1 MATDNRDEIL
11 GKKVSYFRSRMNWPL
26 KTLAGDL
33 GVSIQQ
39 LQRYEKGINKI
50 SATMLF
56 ELAKIFKIEI
66 ASFFEENESAFLP
79 SDTFN
84 ILVVEDSVNDEFLLR
99 KALSDFPKKLNI
111 YTINDGFAAMNFF
124 NDLSAGLVHDLPK
137 PDLIFMDLH
146 LPLMRGLDILKDMKR
161 KIQLQEIPVIVLS
174 ISINPEDRASAYGL
188 QASGFIRKS
197 FDYEEFKENILK
209 AMSYWT
215 DAVEL
220 PRFSENVQ
228 KAS

>member
-1 MATDNRDEIL
+1 MATDKRDEIL
-11 GKKVSYFRSRMNWPL
+11 GKKVAYFRGRMNWPL

-56 ELAKIFKIEI
+56 ELAKIFKVDL
-66 ASFFEENESAFLP
+66 SCFFEETESVLP
-79 SDTFN
+79 SDPDVFN
-84 ILVVEDSVNDEFLLR
+84 ILLVEDNVNDEFLLR
-99 KALSDFPKKLNI
+99 KALSEFPKKLNI
-111 YTINDGFAAMNFF
+111 YTINDGFAATNFL
-124 NDLSAGLVHDLPK
+124 NDVNSGLEQDLPK
-137 PDLIFMDLH
+137 PDLIFLDLH

-174 ISINPEDRASAYGL
+174 SSLNPEDRSSAYGL

-197 FDYEEFKENILK
+197 FDYEEFKEHILK
-209 AMSYWT
+209 AMFYWT
-215 DAVEL
+215 NVVEL
-220 PRFSENVQ
+220 PRFSEQ

>member
-1 MATDNRDEIL
+1 MAANTRDEIL
-11 GKKVSYFRSRMNWPL
+11 GKKVAHFRSRMNWPL

-56 ELAKIFKIEI
+56 ELSKIFKVDIT
-66 ASFFEENESAFLP
+66 AFFDDDDHNFLEAD
-79 SDTFN
+79 SFN
-84 ILVVEDSVNDEFLLR
+84 ILLVEDNVNDEFLLR

-111 YTINDGFAAMNFF
+111 YTINDGYAAMDFF
-124 NDLSAGLVHDLPK
+124 NDISNGQINDLPK
-137 PDLIFMDLH
+137 PDLIFLDLH

-161 KIQLQEIPVIVLS
+161 KVPLQEIPVIVLS
-174 ISINPEDRASAYGL
+174 SSINPEDRASAYGL

-197 FDYEEFKENILK
+197 FDYEEFKEHILK

-220 PRFSENVQ
+220 PRFSEMHR
-228 KAS
+228 AS

>member
-1 MATDNRDEIL
+1 MGVDKRDEIL
-11 GKKVSYFRSRMNWPL
+11 GRKVSYFRGRMNWPL

-56 ELAKIFKIEI
+56 ELARIFKVEL
-66 ASFFEENESAFLP
+66 ACFFEDAESPA
-79 SDTFN
+79 SVESNVYN
-84 ILVVEDSVNDEFLLR
+84 ILLIEDNVNDEFLLR

-111 YTINDGFAAMNFF
+111 YTINDGSSAMNFL
-124 NDLSAGLVHDLPK
+124 NEICANLSQSLPK
-137 PDLIFMDLH
+137 PDLIFLDLH
-146 LPLMRGLDILKDMKR
+146 LPVMRGLDILKDIKR
-161 KIQLQEIPVIVLS
+161 KVQLQEIPVIVLS
-174 ISINPEDRASAYGL
+174 SSLNQEDRASAYSL

-197 FDYEEFKENILK
+197 FDYEEFKEHILQ
-209 AMSYWT
+209 AMFYWT

-220 PRFSENVQ
+220 PRFSEQ

>member
-1 MATDNRDEIL
+1 MAADKRDEIL
-11 GKKVSYFRSRMNWPL
+11 GKKVAYFRNRMNWPL
-26 KTLAGDL
+26 KTLASDL

-56 ELAKIFKIEI
+56 ELSKIFKVDIT
-66 ASFFEENESAFLP
+66 SFFEYTENTLVDNNS
-79 SDTFN
+79 FN
-84 ILVVEDSVNDEFLLR
+84 ILVVEDNVNDEFLLR
-99 KALSDFPKKLNI
+99 KALADFPKKLNI
-111 YTINDGFAAMNFF
+111 YTINDGYAAINFF
-124 NDLSAGLVHDLPK
+124 NDLSNGLTNDLPK
-137 PDLIFMDLH
+137 PDLVFLDLH

-161 KIQLQEIPVIVLS
+161 KVPLQDIPVIVLS
-174 ISINPEDRASAYGL
+174 SSINPEDRASAYGL

-197 FDYEEFKENILK
+197 FDYEEFKEHILK

-220 PRFSENVQ
+220 PRFSETQ